1 MRCPAVGA
9 HWAAAQAR
17 KSDKPINIE
26 FLLIVSLLLRM
37 GDTSVILEATGK
49 HTGTILFL
57 HGLGDV
63 GESWADA
70 LSDLRQLLPHVRI
83 ICPTAPQSRVTING
97 GARMTSWHDIR
108 SLQAID
114 DEGKEQFSGVEE
126 SVAIVKAIIE
136 SEIQAGIPANRIVL
150 GGFSQGAAL
159 SVRTGFTLD
168 VTLAGVV
175 CLSGYLVQKSVT
187 LAALNDA
194 SKATPLFVG
203 HGTADA
209 VVAFDAG
216 KRVHAALSEAG
227 VTAELHVYERMG
239 HSSSQREMQDLAE
252 FFASVLPRIGEKS
265 ELK

>member
-1 MRCPAVGA
+1 
-9 HWAAAQAR
+9 
-17 KSDKPINIE
+17 
-26 FLLIVSLLLRM
+26 M

-252 FFASVLPRIGEKS
+252 FFASVLPPIGEKS